1 MDKRILPIGIQS
13 FRYLRERNCYYAD
26 KTGHALRLI
35 REGKYY
41 FLSRPRRFGKSLF
54 VDTLKNLFEGNRD
67 LFVGLEAYDQ
77 WDWSVR
83 YPVVR
88 LDFAG
93 LNAYR
98 PGALEEDVLAQLSN
112 LERAAGVRAYRTS
125 GPRRLEN
132 LIRRLHAKAG
142 QRVCVLVDEYDKPIL
157 DALEKPELAR
167 ANRDYLSGLYG
178 MLKSCDEHIR
188 FAFLTGVT
196 TIARASMFSGPNNL
210 RNISLSRAYSDI
222 CGYTESDLDTVFAAE
237 LPGLD
242 REQIREWYSGYR
254 WGAESVYNPIDL
266 LLLFDKRR
274 FNAWWFETGNP
285 TFLFQLLTEQRVPA
299 HKLEGR
305 WASEALLSTFDVDTI
320 APEALMFQTGYL
332 TIGERERSDDSIEY
346 FRLVHPNREVRQSLN
361 ESLLA
366 YLTGGDLE
374 RERHKDALEDLLA
387 SGDLVGLEQRI
398 RAFYD
403 SIPYEWHTRN
413 EIARYEWYYSSV
425 FYGYLS
431 GLDVTV
437 TVEDSGNPGRL
448 SMTVQAGGHV
458 CLFECRAWQ
467 EDRGGSALE
476 KLKERD
482 YAAKYRHL
490 GLPVHL
496 VGVEFNAQKRNVE
509 VFETEL
515 A

>member
-1 MDKRILPIGIQS
+1 MIS
-13 FRYLRERNCYYAD
+13 
-26 KTGHALRLI
+26 T
-35 REGKYY
+35 
-41 FLSRPRRFGKSLF
+41 
-54 VDTLKNLFEGNRD
+54 
-67 LFVGLEAYDQ
+67 
-77 WDWSVR
+77 
-83 YPVVR
+83 
-88 LDFAG
+88 
-93 LNAYR
+93 
-98 PGALEEDVLAQLSN
+98 
-112 LERAAGVRAYRTS
+112 
-125 GPRRLEN
+125 
-132 LIRRLHAKAG
+132 LHAKAG
-142 QRVCVLVDEYDKPIL
+142 QPVCVLVDEYDKPIL
-157 DALEKPELAR
+157 DALENPELAR

-210 RNISLSRAYSDI
+210 RNITLSRAYSDI

-437 TVEDSGNPGRL
+437 TVEDSSNPGRL
-448 SMTVQAGGHV
+448 DMTVQAGGHV
-458 CLFECRAWQ
+458 YLFECKAWQ
-467 EDRGGSALE
+467 ENRAVAALAQ
-476 KLKERD
+476 LKERD
-482 YAAKYRHL
+482 YAAKYHHL
-490 GLPVHL
+490 GLPIHL
-496 VGVEFNAQKRNVE
+496 VGVEFSAQKRNVE